1 MMKNDWKPCAAGIDM
16 QMGFSRN
23 GAAIE
28 SNNKI
33 EEEEE
38 KKTDGKGAR
47 VKTFSSPASDVSDV
61 VKRATLLWIR
71 RLLFPMRR
79 GECAD
84 SWAHPFQSSFCRTSR
99 FGIPLFS
106 ILDFLHCAVLHV
118 RHHAPSRVIDPQWR
132 PFCFVIW
139 KRMEEM
145 LQPVKTVAHS
155 KKIYI
160 YKKKKRKKKK

>member
-1 MMKNDWKPCAAGIDM
+1 M

-33 EEEEE
+33 EEQEE

-61 VKRATLLWIR
+61 VKRATLLWIH

-84 SWAHPFQSSFCRTSR
+84 S
-99 FGIPLFS
+99 
-106 ILDFLHCAVLHV
+106 
-118 RHHAPSRVIDPQWR
+118 
-132 PFCFVIW
+132 
-139 KRMEEM
+139 
-145 LQPVKTVAHS
+145 
-155 KKIYI
+155 
-160 YKKKKRKKKK
+160 